1 MDKLDETLTVQFQK
15 GNSPSGDDQK
25 HRLEEERRRR
35 EREEMERA
43 REEEERRQRKDEQK
57 QTTEKEDIY
66 SDEVD
71 KKVKR
76 RSFGGKVDVSLWQ
89 GFCAEEDLKQQEKIH
104 KRKIKETELP
114 SVVAETTAKNQPY
127 AVSLEHYED
136 EFDRKVKEKK
146 VGKLSLNQSPF
157 TVVESRE
164 DASLAPKQPME
175 DVVEHRSAPEPV
187 ESMPVELP
195 PEEEDE
201 YEVKIKHKAINKLDR
216 SRFAL
221 QQTPDDVRR
230 RQLEEERYRR
240 EQEEMELLKQEE
252 RRRREFYD
260 TLEEQRPGVNA
271 TNNGTYQTATQKEN
285 DQFDDE
291 IDRKVKQKNVGR
303 LTLNE
308 SPFKVAE
315 RQKESLV
322 SPKQKASPNRDV
334 IVPKQQPI
342 QDVVEVRRAPEP
354 VESVPVELPPEEEN
368 EYEIK
373 IKQRAINKLDRS
385 RFALQQ
391 TPDDVRRRQLEEERY
406 KREQEELELLKQE
419 EQRRQSL
426 YENEEDKTAIDSD
439 EDEFDCKVKHKK
451 VGKLSL
457 DGSPFT
463 AVYNQKEM
471 PVDIKPKAQP
481 RSVKLIVEEKQQPI
495 EDVVKV
501 RRAPEPVE
509 SVSAELPPEEEDEY
523 KVKIKHKAVNKLDR
537 SRFALQQTSDDVRR
551 KQVEEERY
559 RREQEELE
567 LLKQEEQRRQSLY
580 ENEED
585 KTVIDSDEDDFDR
598 RVKHKKVGKLTLEG
612 SPFTA
617 VENQKEVPVDTKPQA
632 QSRSVKLIVE
642 EKQQP
647 MEDVVEVRHAPEPV
661 ESVPAELPPE
671 EEDEYEIKIKQRAI
685 NKLDRSRFA
694 LQQTPDDVRRRQL
707 EEERYRREQ
716 EELELLKQ
724 EEQRRQSLYENE
736 EDKAVF
742 DSDEDEFDRRVKHK
756 KVGKLTLE
764 GSLFTAVENQKE
776 VPVDTKP
783 QAQSR
788 SVKLIVEEKQQP
800 IEDVVKVRRAPEP
813 VESVPVE
820 LPPEEEDE
828 YEIKIK
834 QRAINKL
841 DRSRFALQQTPDDV
855 RRRQL
860 EEERYRREQEELELL
875 KQEEQ
880 RRQSYENEEDKA
892 VFDSD
897 EDEFDRRVKHKKV
910 GKLTL
915 EGSPF
920 TAVENQKEVPV
931 DIKPQAQSR
940 SVKLIVEE
948 KQHPMEDV
956 VKVRHAPEPVES
968 VPDELPPE
976 EEDEYEVKIKQ
987 KAINKLDRSRFSLQQ
1002 TPDDVR
1008 RRQLEEERYRR
1019 EQEELE
1025 LLKQEEQRRQ
1035 SYENEEDKTAI
1046 DSDEDEFDR
1055 RVKHKKV
1062 GKLTLD
1068 GSPFTAVENQKE
1080 IPVEIKPKTQPR
1092 NIKLIVE
1099 GKQQPAEGVVE
1110 VRRAPEPVESV
1121 PDELPPEEEDEY
1133 EIKIKQKAIGK
1144 LDRSRFALQQ
1154 TPDDVRRRH
1163 LEEERHRREQEEM
1176 ELLKQKEQKRRKLHD
1191 NLTEQKEET
1200 ETSKDVRKKL
1210 DRAMFEQ
1217 SQRRDSKD
1225 DETRRQLEAER
1236 WLQEQAEMEFLREEE
1251 RRRSQIE
1258 ENYVCETLTVDDT
1271 DKPKPVGKLNQQLMN
1286 PFQKQSDIQT
1296 EMTGKVVFEEKS
1308 KRKSTS
1314 GVVDVQLQS
1323 ETSAMAEASPS
1334 SDFRLSSEKQ
1344 NSEEKRKVGKLNV
1357 NWMSVASEESAE
1369 RDRRRT
1375 QQLEDERLRKE
1386 QEEKEL
1392 LLSEQRRK
1400 GIEECQTITQSS
1412 PAPQHVPENDYV
1424 VIKQA
1429 EAVESAPPEDLY
1441 SEDATYEEKRKSVGV
1456 RPLDFN
1462 KFLRSTSQDQQERAK
1477 RKQEFE
1483 RERQRIE
1490 QQEMEQQREEEL
1502 RRRHRT
1508 QDDRKATAE
1517 ARDGP
1522 PLARKGS
1529 ANFVVEASKYPGGN
1543 GPPLTRK
1550 ESANFVVESS
1560 KHPGGQPAS
1569 ENSQTE
1575 KQLDSGTMNG
1585 LQEQQKDVRKCGK
1598 LNLGIWA
1605 DIDHS
1610 AKDRKQKTSRGNS
1623 VDETKTV
1630 VQEMPSPKSVDTR

>member
-43 REEEERRQRKDEQK
+43 REEEEERRQRKDEQE
-57 QTTEKEDIY
+57 QITEKEDIY

-175 DVVEHRSAPEPV
+175 DVVEHRRAPEPV

-322 SPKQKASPNRDV
+322 SQKQKASPNRDV

-342 QDVVEVRRAPEP
+342 EDVVEVRRAPEP
-354 VESVPVELPPEEEN
+354 VESVPVELPPEEED

-481 RSVKLIVEEKQQPI
+481 RSVKLIVEEKQQPM

-509 SVSAELPPEEEDEY
+509 SVPAELPPEEENEY
-523 KVKIKHKAVNKLDR
+523 EVKIKHKAVNKLDR
-537 SRFALQQTSDDVRR
+537 SLFALQQTSDDVRR

-585 KTVIDSDEDDFDR
+585 KTVIDSDEHDFDR

-617 VENQKEVPVDTKPQA
+617 VENQKEVPIDTKPQA

-647 MEDVVEVRHAPEPV
+647 MEDVVE
-661 ESVPAELPPE
+661 
-671 EEDEYEIKIKQRAI
+671 
-685 NKLDRSRFA
+685 
-694 LQQTPDDVRRRQL
+694 
-707 EEERYRREQ
+707 
-716 EELELLKQ
+716 
-724 EEQRRQSLYENE
+724 
-736 EDKAVF
+736 
-742 DSDEDEFDRRVKHK
+742 
-756 KVGKLTLE
+756 
-764 GSLFTAVENQKE
+764 
-776 VPVDTKP
+776 
-783 QAQSR
+783 
-788 SVKLIVEEKQQP
+788 
-800 IEDVVKVRRAPEP
+800 VRRAPEP

-948 KQHPMEDV
+948 KQQPMEDV

-1002 TPDDVR
+1002 TSDDVR

-1080 IPVEIKPKTQPR
+1080 IPVDIKPKTQPR
-1092 NIKLIVE
+1092 NIKLIE
-1099 GKQQPAEGVVE
+1099 ERKQQPAEGVGE

-1121 PDELPPEEEDEY
+1121 PNELPPEEEDEY

-1176 ELLKQKEQKRRKLHD
+1176 ELLKQEEQKRRKLHD

-1251 RRRSQIE
+1251 RRRSQNE
-1258 ENYVCETLTVDDT
+1258 ENDVCETLTVDDT
-1271 DKPKPVGKLNQQLMN
+1271 DKPKSVGKLNQQLMN

-1323 ETSAMAEASPS
+1323 ETSTMAEASPS

-1508 QDDRKATAE
+1508 QDDREATAE

-1575 KQLDSGTMNG
+1575 KQLDFGTMNG